1 MDTLYSRLQAQ
12 PYARVAFPMPS
23 SQIKGAVE
31 AFFAFLKESQSIKA
45 HIDLDIAP
53 QHRRGEIGYRLREA
67 DDLYGDSKEF
77 FHFHPIIFDHY
88 ADFLGENPVVAHFM
102 ACARPLWEATTTIV
116 QDMMQNLD
124 QDFPGAYARIF
135 GASPVHVIL
144 RFLKYDWAACGA
156 YLAKPHYDAGSFTL
170 AIAESCGG
178 LRMGTLPENLAPLTH
193 VPGQALFMVSSNYGK
208 ILDGA
213 EIAPAW
219 HDVIQMDETKVGK
232 PFSRWAVV
240 AFVDGH
246 GVEALSREETR
257 KWYVAQTL

>member
-1 MDTLYSRLQAQ
+1 MDSLYKRLLETPFERVDFPLSPAQ
-12 PYARVAFPMPS
+12 I
-23 SQIKGAVE
+23 QEAVE
-31 AFFAFLKESQSIKA
+31 AFFAFLQAAESLKT

-88 ADFLGENPVVAHFM
+88 QGFLKENPVVGHFM
-102 ACARPLWEATTTIV
+102 DCARPIWEAATHIV
-116 QDMMQNLD
+116 QGMMRQLD
-124 QDFPGAYARIF
+124 QDFPGAYDRVFDAR
-135 GASPVHVIL
+135 PVHVIL
-144 RFLKYDWAACGA
+144 RFLKYDWAQCGQ

-170 AIAESCGG
+170 AIAESCPG
-178 LRMGTLPENLAPLTH
+178 LRMGTLPENLTPLTH
-193 VPGQALFMVSSNYGK
+193 VPGQALFMVSSNYEK
-208 ILDGA
+208 ILEGA
-213 EIAPAW
+213 KINPAW
-219 HDVIQMDETKVGK
+219 HDVIQVDEAKVGK

-257 KWYVAQTL
+257 KWYSALAF